1 MYSIVLV
8 LILLIVDQIS
18 KYIVAKNL
26 DVSQSIPIIKDFF
39 HITYVQN
46 RGIAFGMF
54 QGRLNIVTIIS
65 LFAAIFIFYY
75 IFKNREKLSKL
86 SLYSY
91 LFIFSGALGNILDR
105 LMRQYVVDFID
116 FRGIWEYIFNFADV
130 YINIGVIL
138 MVIEYILEEK
148 KKRQE
153 ESK

>member
-8 LILLIVDQIS
+8 LILLIIDQIS
-18 KYIVAKNL
+18 KYIVAKSL
-26 DVSQSIPIIKDFF
+26 DVSQSIPVIKDFF

-65 LFAAIFIFYY
+65 VFAAIFIFYY
-75 IFKNREKLSKL
+75 IFKNRDKLTKI

-91 LFIFSGALGNILDR
+91 LFIFSGAVGNILDR
-105 LMRQYVVDFID
+105 LIRQYVVDFID
-116 FRGIWEYIFNFADV
+116 FRGIWQYIFNFADV

-138 MVIEYILEEK
+138 MIIEYILEEK